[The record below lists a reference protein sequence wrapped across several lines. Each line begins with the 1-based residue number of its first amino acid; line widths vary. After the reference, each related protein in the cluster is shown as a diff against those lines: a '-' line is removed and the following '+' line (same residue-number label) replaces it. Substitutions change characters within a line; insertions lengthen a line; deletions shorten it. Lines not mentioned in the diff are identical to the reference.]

1 MHVEVDGEVVT
12 DLDQPVLMVS
22 VGNGAN
28 VGGGTELTPEADPED
43 GKVDV
48 MISHAV
54 GAVAKVGYALPLR
67 RGEHHRRDDV
77 QYLRA
82 SQVTISGDE
91 FWICAD
97 GEISG
102 PERQRSWHVEPGGV
116 LLHPARAEA
125 ARSQPLLGQSHPR
138 RTASAP
144 AWKRVSTPSSIIRS
158 ATRRRTVR
166 RLSPMVRAICS
177 SLAPDGSCRS
187 RNVRSLLRRPDS
199 SGTATDRSQ

>member
-12 DLDQPVLMVS
+12 DLDRPVLMVS

-54 GAVAKVGYALPLR
+54 GARSPSSATSCRLR
-67 RGEHHRRDDV
+67 RGEHHQRDDV
-77 QYLRA
+77 QYLRG

-91 FWICAD
+91 FCISAD

-102 PERQRSWHVEPGGV
+102 PERQRSWRVEPGG
-116 LLHPARAEA
+116 LLFILPARHGARPGQRSGCLDSA
-125 ARSQPLLGQSHPR
+125 LTASRVVRPRRRPGSGCRRRARSSG
-138 RTASAP
+138 
-144 AWKRVSTPSSIIRS
+144 
-158 ATRRRTVR
+158 
-166 RLSPMVRAICS
+166 
-177 SLAPDGSCRS
+177 
-187 RNVRSLLRRPDS
+187 RRP
-199 SGTATDRSQ
+199 GGVRCAG